1 MDYAKQM
8 YEKSSQPKNDCK
20 GNDHDNISFNHT
32 KKTHSNN
39 AFFRNNGRV
48 NNIFSVNTNSS
59 SDSDMSL
66 ILALILLLSKD
77 SGDSILIL
85 ALLYIL
91 S

>member
-20 GNDHDNISFNHT
+20 GNDYDNISFNHT

-39 AFFRNNGRV
+39 TFFKNNNRI
-48 NNIFSVNTNSS
+48 NNIFSVNSIGN
-59 SDSDMSL
+59 SDSDFSL